1 MNPIQR
7 SQEYK
12 KAMRQFRKEHP
23 GALPGIITRP
33 KSIIRCWNKKRRK
46 IQSPNPVT
54 ESPVTVTLVLGQQ
67 GTAEAVTNPPQDLH
81 RNQPTMSGLGLPV
94 A

>member
-1 MNPIQR
+1 VNPIQR
-7 SQEYK
+7 TQEYK

-33 KSIIRCWNKKRRK
+33 KAIIRRWTKKRRK
-46 IQSPNPVT
+46 IKSPNPVA
-54 ESPVTVTLVLGQQ
+54 ESPVTAALALGQQ
-67 GTAEAVTNPPQDLH
+67 GAADAVTDPPQDLH
-81 RNQPTMSGLGLPV
+81 RNQPTTSGLGSPV